1 MKFYLPLWLAQHDL
15 KVESSYKLITKYE
28 GEVVLIQ
35 YEIACSFFVLIE
47 FIFLCSSKI
56 EIGTTKFVVNFFLS
70 SKQILFF
77 FLFEDRES
85 LLKKTRKLTSIKEDS
100 Q

>member
-1 MKFYLPLWLAQHDL
+1 MKFYLPPWLAQHDL

-47 FIFLCSSKI
+47 FIFLFFYCSPKI

-70 SKQILFF
+70 SKQILGV
-77 FLFEDRES
+77 E
-85 LLKKTRKLTSIKEDS
+85 
-100 Q
+100 